1 MKHAEVQLPRVIS
14 QQPKSNQ
21 IHFEVEHKS
30 DQECYRHQI
39 FNFRV
44 NLYQIVNKSQ
54 LVLQEMY
61 ISNTTEIAISDL
73 ESQEMYISNTT
84 EIAISDL
91 ESNST
96 YRVGISVK
104 SINNTEVFSDPLWID
119 ITTLSKSVTK
129 ECVLIYVYIYIRT
142 LLCLNSYY
150 SFYMLHKI

>member
-1 MKHAEVQLPRVIS
+1 MQLPRVIS

-73 ESQEMYISNTT
+73 ES
-84 EIAISDL
+84 
-91 ESNST
+91 NST

-129 ECVLIYVYIYIRT
+129 ERVLIYIYIQCKLQYT
-142 LLCLNSYY
+142 
-150 SFYMLHKI
+150 KVI

>member
-1 MKHAEVQLPRVIS
+1 MQSVSVLIILSQCTFFSFVKFLKHAEVPLPRVIS

-54 LVLQEMY
+54 LVPQEMY
-61 ISNTTEIAISDL
+61 IFDSTVIAIRDL
-73 ESQEMYISNTT
+73 K
-84 EIAISDL
+84 
-91 ESNST
+91 SNST
-96 YRVGISVK
+96 YRVGISAN

-119 ITTLSKSVTK
+119 ITTLSKK
-129 ECVLIYVYIYIRT
+129 YVLLMSIYV
-142 LLCLNSYY
+142 
-150 SFYMLHKI
+150 